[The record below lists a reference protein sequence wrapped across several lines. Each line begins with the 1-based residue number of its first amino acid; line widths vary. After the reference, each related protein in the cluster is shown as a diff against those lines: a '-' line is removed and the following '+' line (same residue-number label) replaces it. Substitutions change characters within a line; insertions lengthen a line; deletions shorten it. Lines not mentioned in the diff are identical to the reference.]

1 MAFLHERQPAS
12 LVHVQFGQHVLQHV
26 DDTPLIVHH
35 LFQRHEVCIYFC
47 NPGIH
52 FPCDFEPVARPQQ
65 MVHLSG
71 RSLFQWRGTGV
82 FRRDFARRMLPCN
95 LRNTVVHQFRFL
107 RVRQVRVERQHVGH
121 IRVGIFRGQF
131 PTDLHDGTVYLDTEE
146 IFRFA
151 GYRDRCLERDDPVD
165 VRHGR
170 LTDIGVAVPRPA
182 VLPRQAVSRLAV
194 LHDGRYAVIVV
205 RCHIVIARRL
215 GFRVGVFPLFL
226 LPFGQLA
233 FQAVYLCF
241 VRIVLLSVH
250 RRIFHARLG
259 DFFQQVGI
267 LILQRIDL
275 RLKDGHLLL
284 RLLQHGVQLG

>member
-1 MAFLHERQPAS
+1 M
-12 LVHVQFGQHVLQHV
+12 
-26 DDTPLIVHH
+26 
-35 LFQRHEVCIYFC
+35 
-47 NPGIH
+47 
-52 FPCDFEPVARPQQ
+52 
-65 MVHLSG
+65 LS
-71 RSLFQWRGTGV
+71 
-82 FRRDFARRMLPCN
+82 CN

-121 IRVGIFRGQF
+121 IRVGVFRGQF

-151 GYRDRCLERDDPVD
+151 GYRDRRLERDDPVD

-170 LTDIGVAVPRPA
+170 LDDIGVAVPRPA

-205 RCHIVIARRL
+205 CCHIVIARRL

-233 FQAVYLCF
+233 FQA
-241 VRIVLLSVH
+241 
-250 RRIFHARLG
+250 
-259 DFFQQVGI
+259 
-267 LILQRIDL
+267 
-275 RLKDGHLLL
+275 GHLCLVPCCTAAGTPPHL
-284 RLLQHGVQLG
+284 PRLPRRFFSAGRHSRSPTC